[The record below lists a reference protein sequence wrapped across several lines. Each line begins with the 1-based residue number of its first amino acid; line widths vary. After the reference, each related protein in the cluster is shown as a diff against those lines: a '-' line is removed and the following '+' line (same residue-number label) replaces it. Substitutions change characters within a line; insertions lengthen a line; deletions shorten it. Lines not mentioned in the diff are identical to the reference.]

1 MKENIDTIIK
11 EYCETLQSIDTT
23 QNISRVVKSI
33 DTLTQ
38 EIYQKIYALRDG
50 RKNGTYE
57 SMQEISSKRGHC
69 C

>member
-1 MKENIDTIIK
+1 MKENIDALIA
-11 EYCETLQSIDTT
+11 EYCDTLRSVDTN
-23 QNISRVVKSI
+23 QNISKVVKSI

-50 RKNGTYE
+50 RKNGAYE
-57 SMQEISSKRGHC
+57 AMAKKHGHC